1 MMEYLVPVFHA
12 TSIPIDGSSKPCLG
26 RRFPS
31 RAILASLMGIHPAF
45 IARCYRRECPAAAP
59 ERLHNNLR
67 NTMVAGFILG
77 DPRKPWPRSGGARGT
92 GPGLS
97 ASGGNSSGIHY
108 PGAGYELGPVPRCGP
123 LTTITLF
130 PTLGTG
136 RLGWRSA
143 RHWWRFIGDSSY
155 GTTVDS
161 TRRPAHVSTQAVA
174 GRRAFVSSH
183 PRGSRGGACR
193 ACNSVDCSA
202 NG

>member
-92 GPGLS
+92 GPGLRGLLDRGS
-97 ASGGNSSGIHY
+97 APLVGIHR
-108 PGAGYELGPVPRCGP
+108 GF
-123 LTTITLF
+123 ITL
-130 PTLGTG
+130 GQDMS
-136 RLGWRSA
+136 SA
-143 RHWWRFIGDSSY
+143 RCP
-155 GTTVDS
+155 VVV
-161 TRRPAHVSTQAVA
+161 P
-174 GRRAFVSSH
+174 
-183 PRGSRGGACR
+183 
-193 ACNSVDCSA
+193 
-202 NG
+202 